1 MLVEINLLPKKQAK
15 NVALIFVLAFILIIV
30 AAGSMF
36 LVWKQST
43 LQESVNE
50 LDRQTEALQEERATK
65 QKPEA
70 IAAENKSV
78 QQLQTTVDWVK
89 QYPVETMPV
98 LKEIAKLLPERG
110 FLEQFTYTSDGKVA
124 LTIQFDTNRDAAFYL
139 SQLESSKLITDAR
152 ILTVQ
157 AGVIVETYLD
167 GSTSQ
172 SIGENNTVN
181 ATDTDQAPRYK
192 ATYEVTIN
200 KDEVKKAAEKE
211 GDS

>member
-15 NVALIFVLAFILIIV
+15 NAALILVLAIILVIV
-30 AAGSMF
+30 AAGSTF
-36 LVWKQST
+36 LVWKQTT

-65 QKPEA
+65 QKPETVA
-70 IAAENKSV
+70 TENKSV

-110 FLEQFTYTSDGKVA
+110 FLEQFTYASDGKVS